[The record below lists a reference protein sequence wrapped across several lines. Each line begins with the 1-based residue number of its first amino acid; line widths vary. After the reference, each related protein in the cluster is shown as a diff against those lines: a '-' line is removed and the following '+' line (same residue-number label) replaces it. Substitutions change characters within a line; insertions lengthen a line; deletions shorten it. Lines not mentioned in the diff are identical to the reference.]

1 MEKIVIYGA
10 THTGITLAKMLLKT
24 SSQVMLLSNSIC
36 HDDTLKQHFIHSI
49 DYHHGD
55 VYYVVFDDDSLN
67 VKISLMLRGKNKNAK
82 IFAMLSQDSLGN
94 KVKKHISYFE
104 FINPASMAS
113 KKFVDAV
120 LEEPMI
126 KKNSSTYGIKDIKT
140 SFKAD
145 PLIKKAS
152 IFIFSLMFISTI
164 FFSFHDKMNFLDA
177 LYFTVTMMA
186 TVGFG
191 DFSLKDAGTLSKIV
205 GILVMLLS
213 VTGTAIIFALVS
225 DALIRKRSEIILG
238 IKKYKGSDH
247 VIVVG
252 GGSVGYRVIE
262 ELLSRNEKPVL
273 IDRNMNGAFVK
284 DITDLG
290 VQFII
295 GDAKNEKILID
306 AGLERAKGL
315 ISVTQDDLVNLE
327 VGLDVKTLDPGM
339 KLVVRIYDQDLSAT
353 LRNDMQIKSYSM
365 SYIAAEKLLSMK

>member
-1 MEKIVIYGA
+1 MEKVLIYGA

-24 SSQVMLLSNSIC
+24 SSQVTLLSNLIC
-36 HDDTLKQHFIHSI
+36 LDDALKQHFMHSI
-49 DYHHGD
+49 DYQQGD

-104 FINPASMAS
+104 FINPAAMAS

-126 KKNSSTYGIKDIKT
+126 KKNTSTYGIKDIKT

-152 IFIFSLMFISTI
+152 IFIFSLMFISTL
-164 FFSFHDKMNFLDA
+164 FFSFHDKMSFLDA